1 MRSRPVAATYL
12 GKGKTEELA
21 LLVKEHRADLVIFDH
36 QISSVQE
43 RNIERIVGCRV
54 LDRSGLI
61 LDIFAQR
68 ATTSEGKL
76 QVELA
81 QLRHLSTRLVRGWTH
96 LERQKGGVGLRGPGE
111 SQLETDRRLIGKRI
125 KTLTR
130 RLEQVESQRQLRRRA
145 RQRAPIPT
153 VSLVGYTN
161 AGKSSLF
168 RALTGAEV
176 SVADQLFVTL
186 DPTMRRIHVPG
197 FGDVVLSD
205 TVGFVRDLPHSLIA
219 AFHSTLEE
227 VTHASCLLLVMD
239 VSTIDF
245 QQTRDQVCQVLDEIG
260 AGDIPVIQ
268 VYNKIDLNTH
278 AWKIPKQQGKNSDS
292 VWVSALTGEG
302 MDNLQNALGL
312 MLGKHNHLYRISLA
326 LHAGELRSRLFRKC
340 EVIHEEIDD
349 TGTVVMDVRMDK
361 ATWGWLKG
369 QKCYEGLWTGSRIPQ
384 PLPAGG

>member
-1 MRSRPVAATYL
+1 M
-12 GKGKTEELA
+12 
-21 LLVKEHRADLVIFDH
+21 IFDH
-36 QISSVQE
+36 QVSPVQE
-43 RNIERIVGCRV
+43 RNIERILRCRV

-111 SQLETDRRLIGKRI
+111 SQLETDRRMIGKRI

-168 RALTGAEV
+168 RALTGADV
-176 SVADQLFVTL
+176 SVADRLFVTL

-239 VSTIDF
+239 ASTIDF
-245 QQTRDQVCQVLDEIG
+245 QQTRDQVCQVLDGIG

-268 VYNKIDLNTH
+268 VYNKIDIISH
-278 AWKIPKQQGKNSDS
+278 AWNIPKRQDNNADS

-302 MDNLQNALGL
+302 VDDLRSTLGH
-312 MLGKHNHLYRISLA
+312 MLGKDSHLYRISLV

-340 EVIHEEIDD
+340 EVIHEEVDD
-349 TGTVVMDVRMDK
+349 TGSVVMDVRMDE

-369 QKCYEGLWTGSRIPQ
+369 QKRYEGLWTGSRIPRHRQ
-384 PLPAGG
+384 A